1 MRICGLLIAGFAAA
15 LPAWPSCVSAE
26 DYPTRTVRIIV
37 PQSAGGATDT
47 FARAIGQKLSERWK
61 QPVVIENRVGA
72 GGVIGTEA
80 VAKAPADGYTLL
92 VTYEGSQA
100 INPSLYENLP
110 FNSVRDFEPIATI
123 AVTPFLLIVGPQ
135 TKATTF
141 QEFLSLARANP
152 DKLNYGSAGNGSVNH
167 LLGEMLKVEAD
178 IRITHVPY
186 KGAPQAISDVIGG
199 HLDLA
204 FASAPSVIAAV
215 QQGLVRALAVSSG
228 QRVAISPETPTI
240 KESGVKDFDVNPWW
254 GIFGPA
260 GLSPSIVIKINTDIA
275 EILKT
280 PDFQEV
286 LAKQGGN
293 VADQLARRVRKIAQ
307 EGYREVGK
315 DREGG
320 RGQDELARGL
330 KIEIGRS
337 DYSAL
342 SSLGQDWPLFSEGSD
357 AINLCPSTRPN
368 FGQPSSPHRRCPGS
382 EPTSTESR
390 SCTRTTNGVCPG
402 CIRSGGYGLLMP
414 SYELAR
420 S

>member
-1 MRICGLLIAGFAAA
+1 MRICGLLIAAFAAA
-15 LPAWPSCVSAE
+15 LAAWPPCVSAE

-110 FNSVRDFEPIATI
+110 FDSVRDFEPIATI

-135 TKATTF
+135 TKAATF
-141 QEFLSLARANP
+141 QEYLALARANP

-199 HLDLA
+199 HLDSA

-240 KESGVKDFDVNPWW
+240 RESGVKDFDVNPWW

-260 GLSPSIVIKINTDIA
+260 GLSPSVVVKINADVA

-286 LAKQGGN
+286 LAKQG
-293 VADQLARRVRKIAQ
+293 AT
-307 EGYREVGK
+307 
-315 DREGG
+315 
-320 RGQDELARGL
+320 
-330 KIEIGRS
+330 
-337 DYSAL
+337 
-342 SSLGQDWPLFSEGSD
+342 SL
-357 AINLCPSTRPN
+357 T
-368 FGQPSSPHRRCPGS
+368 SSPEEFGKLLKKDI
-382 EPTSTESR
+382 EKWAKTVKAA
-390 SCTRTTNGVCPG
+390 GVK
-402 CIRSGGYGLLMP
+402 MN
-414 SYELAR
+414 
-420 S
+420 

>member
-1 MRICGLLIAGFAAA
+1 MRICGLLIAAFAAA
-15 LPAWPSCVSAE
+15 LAAWPSCVSAE
-26 DYPTRTVRIIV
+26 DYPMRTVRIIV

-110 FNSVRDFEPIATI
+110 FDSVRDFEPIATI

-135 TKATTF
+135 TKAATF
-141 QEFLSLARANP
+141 QEYLALARANP

-199 HLDLA
+199 HLDSA

-240 KESGVKDFDVNPWW
+240 RESGVKDFDVNPWW

-260 GLSPSIVIKINTDIA
+260 GLSPSVVVKINADVA

-286 LAKQGGN
+286 LAKQG
-293 VADQLARRVRKIAQ
+293 AT
-307 EGYREVGK
+307 
-315 DREGG
+315 
-320 RGQDELARGL
+320 
-330 KIEIGRS
+330 
-337 DYSAL
+337 
-342 SSLGQDWPLFSEGSD
+342 SL
-357 AINLCPSTRPN
+357 T
-368 FGQPSSPHRRCPGS
+368 SSPEEFGKLLKKDI
-382 EPTSTESR
+382 EKWAKTVKAA
-390 SCTRTTNGVCPG
+390 GVK
-402 CIRSGGYGLLMP
+402 MN
-414 SYELAR
+414 
-420 S
+420 

>member
-1 MRICGLLIAGFAAA
+1 MRICGLFIAGFATA
-15 LPAWPSCVSAE
+15 LAAWPSCVSAE
-26 DYPTRTVRIIV
+26 DYPMRTVRIIV

-110 FNSVRDFEPIATI
+110 FDSVRDFEPIATI

-135 TKATTF
+135 TKAATF
-141 QEFLSLARANP
+141 QEYLALARANP

-199 HLDLA
+199 HLNSA

-240 KESGVKDFDVNPWW
+240 RESGVKDFDVNPWW

-260 GLSPSIVIKINTDIA
+260 GLSPSVVAKINADVA

-286 LAKQGGN
+286 LAKQG
-293 VADQLARRVRKIAQ
+293 AT
-307 EGYREVGK
+307 
-315 DREGG
+315 
-320 RGQDELARGL
+320 
-330 KIEIGRS
+330 
-337 DYSAL
+337 
-342 SSLGQDWPLFSEGSD
+342 SL
-357 AINLCPSTRPN
+357 T
-368 FGQPSSPHRRCPGS
+368 SSPEEFGKLLKKDI
-382 EPTSTESR
+382 EKWAKTVKAA
-390 SCTRTTNGVCPG
+390 GVK
-402 CIRSGGYGLLMP
+402 MN
-414 SYELAR
+414 
-420 S
+420 

>member
-1 MRICGLLIAGFAAA
+1 
-15 LPAWPSCVSAE
+15 
-26 DYPTRTVRIIV
+26 
-37 PQSAGGATDT
+37 
-47 FARAIGQKLSERWK
+47 
-61 QPVVIENRVGA
+61 
-72 GGVIGTEA
+72 VIGTEA

-110 FNSVRDFEPIATI
+110 FDSVRDFEPIATI

-135 TKATTF
+135 TKAATF
-141 QEFLSLARANP
+141 QEYLALARANP

-199 HLDLA
+199 HLDSA

-286 LAKQGGN
+286 LAKQG
-293 VADQLARRVRKIAQ
+293 AT
-307 EGYREVGK
+307 
-315 DREGG
+315 
-320 RGQDELARGL
+320 
-330 KIEIGRS
+330 
-337 DYSAL
+337 
-342 SSLGQDWPLFSEGSD
+342 SL
-357 AINLCPSTRPN
+357 T
-368 FGQPSSPHRRCPGS
+368 SSPEEFGKLLKKDI
-382 EPTSTESR
+382 EKWAKTVKAA
-390 SCTRTTNGVCPG
+390 GVK
-402 CIRSGGYGLLMP
+402 MN
-414 SYELAR
+414 
-420 S
+420 

>member
-1 MRICGLLIAGFAAA
+1 MRICGLFIAGFATA
-15 LPAWPSCVSAE
+15 LAAWPSCVSAE
-26 DYPTRTVRIIV
+26 DYPMRTVRIIV

-110 FNSVRDFEPIATI
+110 FDSVRDFEPIATI

-135 TKATTF
+135 TKAATF
-141 QEFLSLARANP
+141 QEYLALARANP

-199 HLDLA
+199 HLDSA

-240 KESGVKDFDVNPWW
+240 RESGVKDFDVNPWW

-260 GLSPSIVIKINTDIA
+260 GLSPSVVAKINADVA

-286 LAKQGGN
+286 LAKQG
-293 VADQLARRVRKIAQ
+293 AT
-307 EGYREVGK
+307 
-315 DREGG
+315 
-320 RGQDELARGL
+320 
-330 KIEIGRS
+330 
-337 DYSAL
+337 
-342 SSLGQDWPLFSEGSD
+342 SL
-357 AINLCPSTRPN
+357 T
-368 FGQPSSPHRRCPGS
+368 SSPEEFGKLLKKDI
-382 EPTSTESR
+382 EKWAKTVKAA
-390 SCTRTTNGVCPG
+390 GVK
-402 CIRSGGYGLLMP
+402 MN
-414 SYELAR
+414 
-420 S
+420 

>member
-1 MRICGLLIAGFAAA
+1 MKLGRWHITTLAAVLAAWSPCAGAD
-15 LPAWPSCVSAE
+15 
-26 DYPTRTVRIIV
+26 DYPTKTVRIIV
-37 PQSAGGATDT
+37 PQTAGGATDT
-47 FARAIGQKLSERWK
+47 FARSIGQKLSERWK
-61 QPVVIENRVGA
+61 QPVVIENRAGA

-110 FNSVRDFEPIATI
+110 FDSVRDFEPIATI
-123 AVTPFLLIVGPQ
+123 AATPFLLIVGPQ
-135 TKATTF
+135 TQAKTF
-141 QEFLSLARANP
+141 QEFLALARANP

-199 HLDLA
+199 HLDTA

-240 KESGVKDFDVNPWW
+240 AEGGVKGFDVNPWW

-260 GLSPSIVIKINTDIA
+260 GLSPAIVTKINSDVA

-280 PDFQEV
+280 PEFQEV
-286 LAKQGGN
+286 LAKQG
-293 VADQLARRVRKIAQ
+293 ATSI
-307 EGYREVGK
+307 
-315 DREGG
+315 
-320 RGQDELARGL
+320 
-330 KIEIGRS
+330 
-337 DYSAL
+337 
-342 SSLGQDWPLFSEGSD
+342 
-357 AINLCPSTRPN
+357 T
-368 FGQPSSPHRRCPGS
+368 SSPEEFGKLLKKDI
-382 EPTSTESR
+382 EKWA
-390 SCTRTTNGVCPG
+390 RTVKAAGVK
-402 CIRSGGYGLLMP
+402 MN
-414 SYELAR
+414 
-420 S
+420 